1 MDNSLKQQQIY
12 DFFHVKPPKPI
23 TIELKIKFV
32 VFLIIYY
39 PLAKVLLNDGTL
51 ALFTLA
57 MILLLTYLLYW
68 KPWQDKQT
76 KYNKRVSSDTLNNWL
91 LESCKTKI
99 LERAIDYLEIETKNM
114 KPEQFI
120 VIPYP
125 VFHQTKNIKDEF
137 ILREKT
143 EIPKTKQLVDSE
155 EDISDYYNYSYWNI
169 QVLILSKSYISF
181 YFCGYNWLKDE
192 IINERSNEY
201 FYQDVATV
209 KTETNEVSFLSKW
222 HEEPINEARITKI
235 IHNSG
240 DILNLI
246 TEIPDLKQPPKT
258 IVDIEKIEKTIRLLL
273 RHSRTLDESRKPVS
287 INFNHEIAE
296 KETVE
301 L

>member
-1 MDNSLKQQQIY
+1 MENVSKQQQII
-12 DFFHVKPPKPI
+12 DFFHLKGPKPLSV
-23 TIELKIKFV
+23 ELKIKFV
-32 VFLIIYY
+32 VFLTIYY
-39 PLAKVLLNDGTL
+39 PLTKVLLNDGFL
-51 ALFTLA
+51 ALFALA
-57 MILLLTYLLYW
+57 VILFLTYLFYL
-68 KPWQDKQT
+68 KPRQDKQSR
-76 KYNKRVSSDTLNNWL
+76 YDNRVAPDVLNNWL

-125 VFHQTKNIKDEF
+125 VFHKTKNIKDEF

-143 EIPKTKQLVDSE
+143 EILPDKQAKGSE
-155 EDISDYYNYSYWNI
+155 ETPDVYYNYSYWNI

-181 YFCGYNWLKDE
+181 YFCGYNWLRDE

-222 HEEPINEARITKI
+222 HEEPITEARITKI

-258 IVDIEKIEKTIRLLL
+258 IVDIEKIEKTIRMLL
-273 RHSRTLDESRKPVS
+273 RHSRTIDESRKQVS
-287 INFNHEIAE
+287 INFKHEMPQREPI
-296 KETVE
+296 E